1 MCDVCDTTLFNTHWV
16 CHRCGF
22 VVCIDCYRV
31 KRKIHTKNSNNV
43 CEENRR
49 WLACTTNKNHEAE
62 KLMLTSIIPA
72 DALKIARDLIHHVR
86 RKHNIK
92 SDCLCAPDRPDSADS
107 STPTANGVGNEVRIH
122 VCLSYMLASTQI
134 SPCLTIRYL
143 HGNLPLSRYI
153 TLRLFAEYTR
163 QNDITSCY
171 QWSKRN
177 VCR

>member
-1 MCDVCDTTLFNTHWV
+1 MQCLLVVSHVSLTTPLSLTDNKRAWKRAVQGVREMCDVCDTTLFNTHWV

-31 KRKIHTKNSNNV
+31 KRRIQTKNSKNV

-49 WLACTTNKNHEAE
+49 WLSCTTNKNHEAD

-92 SDCLCAPDRPDSADS
+92 GSCSCTPDKSESGDSPGGL
-107 STPTANGVGNEVRIH
+107 TNGGDKQ
-122 VCLSYMLASTQI
+122 VCVNM
-134 SPCLTIRYL
+134 
-143 HGNLPLSRYI
+143 
-153 TLRLFAEYTR
+153 
-163 QNDITSCY
+163 
-171 QWSKRN
+171 
-177 VCR
+177 